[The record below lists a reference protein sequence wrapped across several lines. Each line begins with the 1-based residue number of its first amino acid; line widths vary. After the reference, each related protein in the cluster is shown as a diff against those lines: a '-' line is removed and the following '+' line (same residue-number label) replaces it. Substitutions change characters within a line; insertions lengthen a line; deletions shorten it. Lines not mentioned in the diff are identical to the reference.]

1 MNIKKQQG
9 ITTLGILI
17 GAVLLVAAM
26 LLAIKVVPLYMN
38 DYAVGKAVASLAQ
51 EEDLY
56 LKTKSEIRSM
66 IRRKLSADY
75 VTDLDKDAFQIE
87 KYKGTITIDVIYESR
102 VPVVANIDLVAKFS
116 HHLEKAK

>member
-17 GAVLLVAAM
+17 GAVVLVAAM

-87 KYKGTITIDVIYESR
+87 KNKGTITIDVVYEAR
-102 VPVVANIDLVAKFS
+102 VSVVANIDLVAKFA